1 MTPVVVSSLIPT
13 NSAVNLL
20 NIPGSF
26 WTNLL
31 MRTSI
36 PCSSSEVA
44 LSGSG
49 KSYFSAY
56 NCSYLR
62 PKSKRAVASPPSST
76 IVLGPLPSG
85 QTIAERVFS
94 QYSS

>member
-1 MTPVVVSSLIPT
+1 
-13 NSAVNLL
+13 
-20 NIPGSF
+20 
-26 WTNLL
+26 

-56 NCSYLR
+56 NYSYLS
-62 PKSKRAVASPPSST
+62 PNNNNAVASPPSST
-76 IVLGPLPSG
+76 IVHGPLPSG
-85 QTIAERVFS
+85 HTNALKVFS